1 MKQEEERYCGNCCW
15 FCFEQTDGEGQCMQI
30 DEHFKYEDGVDN
42 NMNCSNVCN
51 DIPGMPDCFV
61 SRQEM
66 RHHMAVLLQWR
77 RVVENPLIHRL
88 ADYSDVEKAQ
98 RFSYRYMKVFSKL

>member
-1 MKQEEERYCGNCCW
+1 MKEGERYCGNCCW
-15 FCFEQTDGEGQCMQI
+15 FHGEMTDGEGFCAEAKGEAWGDYVCCYNKCRI
-30 DEHFKYEDGVDN
+30 GIGGSDN
-42 NMNCSNVCN
+42 FA
-51 DIPGMPDCFV
+51 FV

-98 RFSYRYMKVFSKL
+98 RFSYSYMKVFSKL

>member
-15 FCFEQTDGEGQCMQI
+15 FHGETTDGEGLCAYNPLF
-30 DEHFKYEDGVDN
+30 DLFSN
-42 NMNCSNVCN
+42 RCSSPACA
-51 DIPGMPDCFV
+51 DYI

-66 RHHMAVLLQWR
+66 RHHIAVLLQWR